1 MPSTQ
6 RPWWHGSGEQSSTL
20 SSHNVPSKPVG
31 SQDQAL
37 PTCQGPVHSTQK
49 HPNQSCLSFTSGL
62 AHRARRRRA
71 QFRPCPSQP
80 PLHPALGLFQD
91 SPLAKTLPVKSHSQ
105 LWPRLQFLH
114 YQRCSAKGDTQEVP
128 GDTVCWIPPF
138 QLPVPNILP
147 DPLAPS
153 LALPQLKSTVGSA
166 PWLPGCCCP

>member
-37 PTCQGPVHSTQK
+37 PTCQGPVHSTGS
-49 HPNQSCLSFTSGL
+49 NQSCLSFTSGL
-62 AHRARRRRA
+62 AHRARKRRA